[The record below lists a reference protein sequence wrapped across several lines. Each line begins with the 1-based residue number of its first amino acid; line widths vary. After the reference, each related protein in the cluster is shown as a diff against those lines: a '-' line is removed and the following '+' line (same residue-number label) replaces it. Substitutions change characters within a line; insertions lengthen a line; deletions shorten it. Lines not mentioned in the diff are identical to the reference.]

1 MPGPIDRP
9 GPPPE
14 PVRTAIRALLTASSD
29 YQGLDS
35 HTRREIAQGL
45 VKITST
51 ALALA
56 AEADAAA
63 IAARPDRTLA
73 RAQSAGSEFSGVA
86 AQRVAGTTRDILNAV
101 SFPRFVTEFITG
113 VFKALVDTNQQQMN
127 AYVELI
133 RNVSASMEGFADAN
147 VGLDGARRWLVERFP
162 GSFTVEGETDPFDEP
177 GRQLTAE
184 EQAERDAETRLRLRP
199 GAAMPNEGALRVAL
213 GLGPQESVPSGDPEN
228 LVAMARVA
236 LARNRQQMLATMVM
250 LGMQRIV
257 IESGRITASMRFH
270 IDTRSAAQDDK
281 GSTFDFRN
289 QTNVAGSFGYGPWG
303 ASASMTNT
311 IGYVS
316 TQKTQTTEEMN
327 TDLDLNSSVEL
338 NFKTDYLPL
347 DRLSGKDRVDLIKA
361 NSLNPEAEAKIAAEA
376 RTAREK
382 RLAAR
387 ESSESSRRAGLDKIL
402 TPPAP
407 PTPPTPPAAGGAPVA
422 QPTAKPPTTTDA
434 AKPPQQPQGGGTP
447 PESPAG
453 GRGGTPPASG
463 SGTTGK
469 TGATPPPRATGGAPA
484 TTRNAVGGT
493 TTQAGGTAGT
503 PQRSAAPAPTQ
514 TGGTAA
520 PPAV

>member
-1 MPGPIDRP
+1 MPGAIDRP

-14 PVRTAIRALLTASSD
+14 QVRTAIRALLTASSD

-45 VKITST
+45 VKISST

-56 AEADAAA
+56 AGADAAA
-63 IAARPDRTLA
+63 IGDRPGRTLA
-73 RAQSAGSEFSGVA
+73 RAQSAGSAFSGVA
-86 AQRVAGTTRDILNAV
+86 AQRVAGTTQQILNAV
-101 SFPRFVTEFITG
+101 SFPRFVTELITG

-133 RNVSASMEGFADAN
+133 RNVSASMEGFADSN

-228 LVAMARVA
+228 LVALARVA

-257 IESGRITASMRFH
+257 IESGRLHASMRFH
-270 IDTRSAAQDDK
+270 IDTRSAAADDR
-281 GSTFDFRN
+281 GSSFDLRN
-289 QTNVAGSFGYGPWG
+289 EAEASVSYWG
-303 ASASMTNT
+303 LEAKVKNT

-316 TQKTQTTEEMN
+316 TQRTQTTEEMN

-338 NFKTDYLPL
+338 VFKTDYLPL
-347 DRLSGKDRVDLIKA
+347 ERLAGQGAVDRIRVNTLNPNEEMRMATEERRARQGAQREAETARRGQLSERLSR
-361 NSLNPEAEAKIAAEA
+361 
-376 RTAREK
+376 
-382 RLAAR
+382 
-387 ESSESSRRAGLDKIL
+387 
-402 TPPAP
+402 PPAQP
-407 PTPPTPPAAGGAPVA
+407 APRAAGGAPA
-422 QPTAKPPTTTDA
+422 SQPTAKPPT
-434 AKPPQQPQGGGTP
+434 P
-447 PESPAG
+447 
-453 GRGGTPPASG
+453 
-463 SGTTGK
+463 
-469 TGATPPPRATGGAPA
+469 TGATTPPATGGAPA
-484 TTRNAVGGT
+484 SQPTAKPST
-493 TTQAGGTAGT
+493 TTGATT
-503 PQRSAAPAPTQ
+503 PPDGSRA
-514 TGGTAA
+514 TGAMRGA
-520 PPAV
+520 